1 MNEPITSR
9 VMKRKS
15 KNFPINQ
22 EVTKNADGTGGPI
35 SIAKKK
41 DACYRKVKARYDVF
55 PSAYASG
62 AIAACRKKGAANWG
76 NSSPSKQTTTPPP
89 GFTDKL
95 YEKGEVIKDK
105 MKNLEKEAF
114 IRSNYSSENYEESK
128 GEKKAQRK
136 LKRLGKKLTRV
147 EKREKKKRKKYNY

>member
-41 DACYRKVKARYDVF
+41 DACYHKVKARYDVF

-76 NSSPSKQTTTPPP
+76 NSAPSKQTTTPPP
-89 GFTDKL
+89 GHTDKL
-95 YEKGEVIKDK
+95 YEKAAKLQSKADK
-105 MKNLEKEAF
+105 AAAEGKNRKAARLENRVA
-114 IRSNYSSENYEESK
+114 
-128 GEKKAQRK
+128 
-136 LKRLGKKLTRV
+136 RV

>member
-76 NSSPSKQTTTPPP
+76 NSSPSKQTSTPPP
-89 GFTDKL
+89 GYTDKL
-95 YEKGEVIKDK
+95 YEKAAKLQSKADK
-105 MKNLEKEAF
+105 AAAKGKN
-114 IRSNYSSENYEESK
+114 
-128 GEKKAQRK
+128 KKAA
-136 LKRLGKKLTRV
+136 RLENRVARV
-147 EKREKKKRKKYNY
+147 EEREKKKRKKYNY